1 MSILPMLLLRFVQ
14 PPVTLGMFSGIKKL
28 CTLLLEQLHWSGM
41 SFLPDLMV
49 VDLLY
54 VLPIAAAVLI
64 NVQLKFGTSDMA
76 ATADCTTVA
85 HTINVFRVVSVI
97 SIPSPCSCR
106 LPSCG

>member
-14 PPVTLGMFSGIKKL
+14 PPVTLGMFFGIKKL

-49 VDLLY
+49 VDPLY

-64 NVQLKFGTSDMA
+64 NVQLKVRTSMVHVECCFFA
-76 ATADCTTVA
+76 HAVIHHSLAQVTWLRPRTAQ
-85 HTINVFRVVSVI
+85 
-97 SIPSPCSCR
+97 
-106 LPSCG
+106 L